1 MASTFAIP
9 EFSYTFV
16 KKTCAFT
23 EKSQY
28 KSYCTNPNVKATE
41 KGIER

>member
-23 EKSQY
+23 EKSLY
-28 KSYCTNPNVKATE
+28 KFMNKATE